1 LDKIVINSIA
11 RVERP
16 ILMPSVVLLFTD
28 HPRLIEM
35 TAADA
40 QSLSEWL
47 QAQINAGADL
57 KIRAGL
63 TDDSLLSSVTQT
75 TLGQMLLQFSPQAAR
90 DYVAQLD
97 HLA

>member
-16 ILMPSVVLLFTD
+16 VVMPSAVLLFTD
-28 HPRLIEM
+28 HARLIEM
-35 TAADA
+35 TATDA
-40 QSLSEWL
+40 QALSEWL
-47 QAQINAGADL
+47 QAQINAGVDV
-57 KIRAGL
+57 KIKAGL
-63 TDDSLLSSVTQT
+63 LDVDLLSMVTQT
-75 TLGQMLLQFSPQAAR
+75 TLGPTTLQFSPQAAR